1 MTGTSTQ
8 KQVDYILALV
18 ESKDLSSLSDVQ
30 REWLQAPNLNEV
42 LPTITKQKAS
52 DIIGTLKVLPKK
64 AVEAVATEAATAP
77 PTTKS
82 SPEQESTFANLALLE
97 SQVKPGRYFV
107 VDPTA
112 PEGKQEKFIK
122 VDKPEPPSRWAGR
135 TFLSSQASDDFYPI
149 KDPKQRE
156 ILLYLIYQDPIKAMN
171 EYGMRLGVCG
181 NCGRTLTARD
191 SRLRGI
197 GPICAE
203 KILGTASPEDVNL
216 LNQLGLV

>member
-1 MTGTSTQ
+1 MT
-8 KQVDYILALV
+8 
-18 ESKDLSSLSDVQ
+18 
-30 REWLQAPNLNEV
+30 
-42 LPTITKQKAS
+42 
-52 DIIGTLKVLPKK
+52 
-64 AVEAVATEAATAP
+64 
-77 PTTKS
+77 
-82 SPEQESTFANLALLE
+82 NLALLE
-97 SQVKPGRYFV
+97 NQVKPGRYFV